1 MRNELY
7 LYATYYQSMG
17 MNVSPIGKSNYK
29 KPVIDN
35 WKRYITIKQD
45 EIQNFNWEDSVGI
58 GLIGGF
64 NEYRALDIDEL
75 YYSYY
80 DRRGKIDDFV
90 AKCLAILGLPQ
101 DYAWVI
107 DSGSGR
113 GLHIIFRMNDF
124 EYSEEVYSY
133 SAKRREDRELFKRM
147 ELRWKAFLVLPPS
160 QHKEGGK
167 YQFRNNAIPAYK
179 PYYVN
184 NDHVYN
190 LLNYFCG
197 DYHFE
202 ECNYNGMDFNL
213 VRITKQVATSSHENC
228 YDEVEDN
235 LAFIQDCK
243 SKDAFNTMGTFY
255 ATGKMVELDMNKAIN
270 YFNLSNNDMSH
281 FNIASLISIGVIS
294 GSEADMMFHLTF
306 CSDFPQDKLDLV
318 KTNYQLR
325 TGKVS
330 EQTKENADTYILFF
344 DTEATGL
351 PDDYDEP
358 TTNTANWPR
367 LVQLSWILTNE
378 KGEKLKEEDFV
389 IYPDGFTISKS
400 AINLHG
406 ITLEKACEKGK
417 ALKDVL
423 SLFMKDFYQA
433 KYVVGHNVAF
443 DKKIIGAEL
452 VRMGQEDVMEEK
464 QSFCTMLLGTNY
476 CHIPGYY
483 GYKYPKLQELH
494 KKLFSV
500 NFDDDHNSLADVRA
514 TVKCFWEMN
523 RIGLI
528 PMEENSTL
536 SQNNPL
542 TLDTNFDSTQ
552 LNSQKQEEVEPTIQ
566 IEEEKP
572 IEEEEIIEQTPIEE
586 KQIEEEPIKEQEQI
600 EQVEETPIEIEE
612 EPIVE
617 EEIPQPMPIMTE
629 NQKFSIKGID
639 FNMVFVK
646 GSTFKMG
653 DGVEKTVGDYYIC
666 ETAVTQALWIAV
678 METNPSWFEDDNFPV
693 ENISWEDA
701 SEFVRRLSELTGK
714 TFRLPSEAE
723 WEFAAKGGIYS
734 KGYQYSGSN
743 ELELVAWYKDNSSR
757 KTHAVKTKLPNELG
771 LYDMSGNVYEWCDD
785 WIDNHYKILRG
796 GCWGSAAKGCLITN
810 RFDSSPSTK
819 GGDGGVRIAMS
830 I

>member
-1 MRNELY
+1 MSLKENYMRNELY

-17 MNVSPIGKSNYK
+17 MNISPIEKTNYK
-29 KPVIDN
+29 KPVIEN
-35 WKRYITIKQD
+35 WKRYISIKQD
-45 EIQNFNWEDSVGI
+45 EIHNFNWEDSVGI
-58 GLIGGF
+58 GLISGF

-80 DRRGKIDDFV
+80 DRRGRIDDFV

-235 LAFIQDCK
+235 LAFIKDCK

-270 YFNLSNNDMSH
+270 YFNLSNNDMAH

-306 CSDFPQDKLDLV
+306 CSDFPIDKLDLV
-318 KTNYQLR
+318 KANYHIR
-325 TGKVS
+325 TGKHS
-330 EQTKENADTYILFF
+330 EQSKKENETQILFF

-367 LVQLSWILTNE
+367 LVQLSWVVTNE
-378 KGEKLKEEDFV
+378 KGEKLKEHDFV
-389 IYPDGFTISKS
+389 IYPDGYTISKS
-400 AINLHG
+400 AIDLHG
-406 ITLEKACEKGK
+406 ITLEKAYEKGQP
-417 ALKDVL
+417 LKDVL
-423 SLFMKDFYQA
+423 SLFMKDFQQA

-452 VRMGQEDVMEEK
+452 VRMGQEDVMEQK
-464 QSFCTMLLGTNY
+464 QSFCTMLLSTNY
-476 CHIPGYY
+476 CRIPGYY
-483 GYKYPKLQELH
+483 GHKYPKLQELH
-494 KKLFSV
+494 NKLFGIG
-500 NFDDDHNSLADVRA
+500 FDDAHNSMADVNA

-528 PMEENSTL
+528 PMQEIQDEQEHKT
-536 SQNNPL
+536 L
-542 TLDTNFDSTQ
+542 TLDSNFNSQQ
-552 LNSQKQEEVEPTIQ
+552 LNTQKPQSAPIEEKEEEINERNNSENER
-566 IEEEKP
+566 IILINERIISENERIILEEEKEQEP
-572 IEEEEIIEQTPIEE
+572 IEEEQPVITE
-586 KQIEEEPIKEQEQI
+586 K
-600 EQVEETPIEIEE
+600 
-612 EPIVE
+612 
-617 EEIPQPMPIMTE
+617 
-629 NQKFSIKGID
+629 QKFSIKGVD

-646 GSTFKMG
+646 GGTFLMG
-653 DGVEKTVGDYYIC
+653 NETEKTVEDYYIC

-678 METNPSWFEDDNFPV
+678 MGNNPSWYEGDDFPV
-693 ENISWEDA
+693 ENISWNDA
-701 SEFVRRLSELTGK
+701 SEFVKRLSDMTGK

-723 WEFAAKGGIYS
+723 WEFAARGGIYS
-734 KGYQYSGSN
+734 KGYQYSGSDDIEN
-743 ELELVAWYKDNSSR
+743 VAWYKENSQR
-757 KTHAVKTKLPNELG
+757 KTHSVKTKLPNELG
-771 LYDMSGNVYEWCDD
+771 LYDMSGNVYEWCED
-785 WIDNHYKILRG
+785 WRDENYKILRG
-796 GCWGSAAKGCLITN
+796 GCWGSTVKGCMTTY
-810 RFDSSPSTK
+810 RFDSSPDTK
-819 GGDGGVRIAMS
+819 GGDGGVRIAMD

>member
-17 MNVSPIGKSNYK
+17 MNISPVGKSNYK
-29 KPVIDN
+29 KPIIDN
-35 WKRYITIKQD
+35 WKKYTNVRQD
-45 EIQNFNWEDSVGI
+45 DIQSYNWEDSVGI
-58 GLIGGF
+58 GLISGF

-80 DRRGKIDDFV
+80 DRRGRIDDFV

-133 SAKRREDRELFKRM
+133 SAKRREGHELFKRM

-160 QHKEGGK
+160 QHKEGGQ

-179 PYYVN
+179 PYYVT

-197 DYHFE
+197 EYHFE
-202 ECNYNGMDFNL
+202 DCNYNGMDFNL
-213 VRITKQVATSSHENC
+213 VRISKQVATSSHENC

-235 LAFIQDCK
+235 LAFIKDCK
-243 SKDAFNTMGTFY
+243 SKDALNTMGTFY
-255 ATGKMVELDMNKAIN
+255 AIGRMLELDMNKALN

-281 FNIASLISIGVIS
+281 FNIASLISIGVLS
-294 GSEADMMFHLTF
+294 GTEADMMFHLTF

-318 KTNYQLR
+318 KANFHSR
-325 TGKVS
+325 IGKKEV
-330 EQTKENADTYILFF
+330 KENQTAETQILFF

-358 TTNTANWPR
+358 SSNLANWPR
-367 LVQLSWILTNE
+367 LVQLSWITTNE
-378 KGEKLKEEDFV
+378 KGEKLKENDYV

-400 AINLHG
+400 AMDLHG
-406 ITLEKACEKGK
+406 ISLERAREVGKPLREVLEKF
-417 ALKDVL
+417 L
-423 SLFMKDFYQA
+423 SDYRQA
-433 KYVVGHNVAF
+433 KYVVGHNIAF

-452 VRMGQEDVMEEK
+452 IRIGETDIMDDK
-464 QSFCTMLLGTNY
+464 LAYCTMILSTNY
-476 CHIPGYY
+476 CRIPGYY

-494 KKLFSV
+494 KKLFGIG
-500 NFDDDHNSLADVRA
+500 FDDAHNSIADVKA
-514 TVKCFWEMN
+514 TIKCFWEMN

-528 PMEENSTL
+528 PMEETKG
-536 SQNNPL
+536 
-542 TLDTNFDSTQ
+542 
-552 LNSQKQEEVEPTIQ
+552 KQEHRELKLNEGFDKSNMNK
-566 IEEEKP
+566 EEKP
-572 IEEEEIIEQTPIEE
+572 
-586 KQIEEEPIKEQEQI
+586 
-600 EQVEETPIEIEE
+600 VIEIK
-612 EPIVE
+612 
-617 EEIPQPMPIMTE
+617 EEIPQPIEFVVEEEKAEPVIEKEEVEVKTEVEEVKVEETETVVETPEIKEELPISE
-629 NQKFSIKGID
+629 KLKFSVKGVD

-646 GSTFKMG
+646 GNTFLMG
-653 DGVEKTVGDYYIC
+653 NEKEVSVGDYYIC

-678 METNPSWFEDDNFPV
+678 MGNNPSWYEGDDFPV
-693 ENISWEDA
+693 ENISWHDA
-701 SEFVRRLSELTGK
+701 NEFAQRLSNIIGK
-714 TFRLPSEAE
+714 EFRLPTEAE

-734 KGYQYSGSN
+734 RGYQYSGSDD
-743 ELELVAWYKDNSSR
+743 LELVAWYKDNSTR
-757 KTHAVKTKLPNELG
+757 KTHPVKTKLPNELG
-771 LYDMSGNVYEWCDD
+771 LYDMSGNVYEWCED
-785 WIDNHYKILRG
+785 WRDENYKILRG
-796 GCWGSAAKGCLITN
+796 GCWGSIAKGCSVIY
-810 RFDSSPSTK
+810 RFDSAPDTS
-819 GGDGGVRIAMS
+819 GGDGGVRIAMN

>member
-1 MRNELY
+1 MKNELY

-17 MNVSPIGKSNYK
+17 MNVSPIEKFNYK
-29 KPVIDN
+29 KPIIDN
-35 WKRYITIKQD
+35 WKRYFSIKQE

-58 GLIGGF
+58 GLISGF

-80 DRRGKIDDFV
+80 DRKGKIDDFV
-90 AKCLAILGLPQ
+90 SKCLAILGLPQ

-133 SAKRREDRELFKRM
+133 SARRREDRELFKRM

-213 VRITKQVATSSHENC
+213 VRIAKQVATSSHENC

-235 LAFIQDCK
+235 LAFIKDCK

-255 ATGKMVELDMNKAIN
+255 ATGKMVELNMNKAIN

-281 FNIASLISIGVIS
+281 FNIASLIAIGVIS

-306 CSDFPQDKLDLV
+306 CLDFPQDKLDLV
-318 KTNYQLR
+318 KTNYKLR
-325 TGKVS
+325 TGKYFEES
-330 EQTKENADTYILFF
+330 NQPKETQILFF

-367 LVQLSWILTNE
+367 LVQLSWIVTNE
-378 KGEKLKEEDFV
+378 NGEKLKEHDFI

-400 AINLHG
+400 AIDLHG
-406 ITLEKACEKGK
+406 ITLEKAYEKGRP
-417 ALKDVL
+417 LKEVL
-423 SLFMKDFYQA
+423 SLFMNDFHSA

-452 VRMGQEDVMEEK
+452 IRMGEKDIMEEK
-464 QSFCTMLLGTNY
+464 QSFCTMLLSTNY
-476 CHIPGYY
+476 CRIPGYY
-483 GYKYPKLQELH
+483 GYKYPKLQELY

-500 NFDDDHNSLADVRA
+500 NFDGDHNSLADVKA
-514 TVKCFWEMN
+514 TAKCFWEMN

-528 PMEENSTL
+528 SMEENQVNSQQKTL
-536 SQNNPL
+536 ELNSE
-542 TLDTNFDSTQ
+542 FDLEQ
-552 LNSQKQEEVEPTIQ
+552 LN
-566 IEEEKP
+566 KP
-572 IEEEEIIEQTPIEE
+572 KI
-586 KQIEEEPIKEQEQI
+586 
-600 EQVEETPIEIEE
+600 EETPIEQEKIEPIVEEETLQEQRE

-617 EEIPQPMPIMTE
+617 EKEAIVVEEKEEVIEEKIEVVEQVIEQEEVQLPELQEIE
-629 NQKFSIKGID
+629 NRKFSVKGVE
-639 FNMVFVK
+639 FNMIFVK
-646 GSTFKMG
+646 GGRFLMR
-653 DGVEKTVGDYYIC
+653 DEKEIELGDYYIC

-678 METNPSWFEDDNFPV
+678 MGNNPSWYEGDELPV
-693 ENISWEDA
+693 ENISWNDA
-701 SEFVRRLSELTGK
+701 SEFVKRLGELIGK
-714 TFRLPSEAE
+714 QFRLPTESE

-743 ELELVAWYKDNSSR
+743 DLDCVAWYKDNSLR
-757 KTHAVKTKLPNELG
+757 TTHAVKTKLPNELG
-771 LYDMSGNVYEWCDD
+771 LYDMNGNVYEWCDD
-785 WIDNHYKILRG
+785 WVDTHYKVLRG
-796 GCWGSAAKGCLITN
+796 GCWGSTAKGCSITY
-810 RFDSSPSTK
+810 RFDSAPGSK
-819 GGDGGVRIAMS
+819 GGDGGMRIAMDL
-830 I
+830 

>member
-17 MNVSPIGKSNYK
+17 MNVSPIEKSNYK
-29 KPVIDN
+29 KPIIDN
-35 WKRYITIKQD
+35 WKRYLTIKQE
-45 EIQNFNWEDSVGI
+45 EIYNFNWEDSVGI
-58 GLIGGF
+58 GLISGF
-64 NEYRALDIDEL
+64 NDYRALDIDEL

-80 DRRGKIDDFV
+80 DRKGRIDDFV

-133 SAKRREDRELFKRM
+133 SAKRREERELFKRM

-213 VRITKQVATSSHENC
+213 VRIAKQVATSSHENC

-235 LAFIQDCK
+235 LAFIKDCK

-255 ATGKMVELDMNKAIN
+255 ATGKMVELDMNKAID

-306 CSDFPQDKLDLV
+306 CSDFPTDKLDLV
-318 KTNYQLR
+318 KANYQLR
-325 TGKVS
+325 TGKLFEKS
-330 EQTKENADTYILFF
+330 DQTNKTQILFF

-367 LVQLSWILTNE
+367 IVQLSWIVTNE
-378 KGEKLKEEDFV
+378 KGEKLKEQDFV

-400 AINLHG
+400 AIDLHG
-406 ITLEKACEKGK
+406 ITLEKAYANGK
-417 ALKDVL
+417 PIKEVI
-423 SLFMKDFYQA
+423 SLFLEDFYQA
-433 KYVVGHNVAF
+433 KYIVGHNVAF

-464 QSFCTMLLGTNY
+464 QSFCTMLLSTNY
-476 CHIPGYY
+476 CRIPGYY
-483 GYKYPKLQELH
+483 GYKYPKLQELYR
-494 KKLFSV
+494 KLFGV
-500 NFDDDHNSLADVRA
+500 TFDGVHNSFTDVNA

-528 PMEENSTL
+528 PLEENLVNSE
-536 SQNNPL
+536 NKIPII
-542 TLDTNFDSTQ
+542 DINFDSEQ
-552 LNSQKQEEVEPTIQ
+552 LNSQKPQEE
-566 IEEEKP
+566 
-572 IEEEEIIEQTPIEE
+572 
-586 KQIEEEPIKEQEQI
+586 
-600 EQVEETPIEIEE
+600 IEIPQEKEVEVKEE

-617 EEIPQPMPIMTE
+617 EKVEIVEEIEEEQEIIEEVPQEEQITE
-629 NQKFSIKGID
+629 ENRKFSIKGVD

-646 GSTFKMG
+646 GASFKMG
-653 DGVEKTVGDYYIC
+653 DGTEKTIGDYYIC
-666 ETAVTQALWIAV
+666 DTAVTQALWIAV
-678 METNPSWFEDDNFPV
+678 MENNPSWYENDNFPV
-693 ENISWEDA
+693 ENISWNDA
-701 SEFVRRLSELTGK
+701 SEFVRRLSEITGK
-714 TFRLPSEAE
+714 NFRIPTEAE
-723 WEFAAKGGIYS
+723 WEFAARGGIYS

-743 ELELVAWYKDNSSR
+743 DLDCVAWYKDNSLRS
-757 KTHAVKTKLPNELG
+757 THAVKTKLPNELG
-771 LYDMSGNVYEWCDD
+771 LYDMSGNVFEWCDD
-785 WIDNHYKILRG
+785 WIDGQYKILRG
-796 GCWGSAAKGCLITN
+796 GCWGSAAKACLITY
-810 RFDSSPSTK
+810 RFDSSPKTK
-819 GGDGGVRIAMS
+819 GGDGGVRIAMD

>member
-17 MNVSPIGKSNYK
+17 MNVSPVGKSNYK
-29 KPVIDN
+29 KPIIDN
-35 WKRYITIKQD
+35 WKRYISVKQD
-45 EIQNFNWEDSVGI
+45 EIHNFNWEDSVGI

-80 DRRGKIDDFV
+80 DRRGRIDDFV

-133 SAKRREDRELFKRM
+133 SAKRIEGRELFKRM

-167 YQFRNNAIPAYK
+167 YQFRNNAIPSYK
-179 PYYVN
+179 PYYVD

-235 LAFIQDCK
+235 LAFIKDCK

-255 ATGKMVELDMNKAIN
+255 ATGKMVELDMHKAIN
-270 YFNLSNNDMSH
+270 YFNLSNNEMAH

-306 CSDFPQDKLDLV
+306 CSDFPTDKLDLV
-318 KTNYQLR
+318 KTNYHLR
-325 TGKVS
+325 TGKYNEQSKKMS
-330 EQTKENADTYILFF
+330 ETQILFF

-367 LVQLSWILTNE
+367 LVQLSWIVTNE
-378 KGEKLKEEDFV
+378 KGEKLKEQDFIV
-389 IYPDGFTISKS
+389 YPDGYTISKS
-400 AINLHG
+400 AIDLHG
-406 ITLEKACEKGK
+406 ITLEKAYEKGTP
-417 ALKDVL
+417 LKEVISSFINDY
-423 SLFMKDFYQA
+423 KQA

-452 VRMGQEDVMEEK
+452 VRMGGEDIMEEK
-464 QSFCTMLLGTNY
+464 QSFCTMLLSTNY
-476 CHIPGYY
+476 CRIPGYY
-483 GYKYPKLQELH
+483 GHKYPKLQELH
-494 KKLFSV
+494 NKLFGIG
-500 NFDDDHNSLADVRA
+500 FDDAHNSMADVRA

-528 PMEENSTL
+528 PMEEIKEEQEHSTL
-536 SQNNPL
+536 KLASTFN
-542 TLDTNFDSTQ
+542 STQ
-552 LNSQKQEEVEPTIQ
+552 LSTPKPQLTPIEKQEITTPEPEEKTFEEEEEKNERNDLENERNNSENERIILENERIILEEEKQEVA
-566 IEEEKP
+566 IEEEQP
-572 IEEEEIIEQTPIEE
+572 IITE
-586 KQIEEEPIKEQEQI
+586 KQR
-600 EQVEETPIEIEE
+600 
-612 EPIVE
+612 
-617 EEIPQPMPIMTE
+617 
-629 NQKFSIKGID
+629 FSIKGVD
-639 FNMVFVK
+639 FNMVYVK
-646 GSTFKMG
+646 GGTFLMCNEM
-653 DGVEKTVGDYYIC
+653 EKTVEDYYIC
-666 ETAVTQALWIAV
+666 ETQVTQALWIAV
-678 METNPSWFEDDNFPV
+678 MGNNPSWYEGDDFPV
-693 ENISWEDA
+693 ENISWNDAED
-701 SEFVRRLSELTGK
+701 FVKRLSDMTGK
-714 TFRLPSEAE
+714 HFRIPSEAE
-723 WEFAAKGGIYS
+723 WEFAARGGVYS
-734 KGYQYSGSN
+734 KGYQYSGSDDIEN
-743 ELELVAWYKDNSSR
+743 VAWYKENSNR
-757 KTHAVKTKLPNELG
+757 KTHSVKTKLPNELG

-785 WIDNHYKILRG
+785 WRDGNYKILRG
-796 GCWGSAAKGCLITN
+796 GCWGSAAKGCLSTY
-810 RFDSSPSTK
+810 RFDSSPDTK
-819 GGDGGVRIAMS
+819 GGDGGIRIVMD